1 MIHGNGVEWSPFQR
15 HAELQ
20 PLTTRVGCVLIL
32 FMTCPSPFTVPA
44 LSGRLA
50 PIIAGLCRAVASQ
63 AVAHRALAPL
73 LVLVWSR
80 LRRMA
85 ARFACLAGR
94 ADAGALPSRGVP
106 RPRASGPRP
115 SGSRERLPPGL
126 PSGFA
131 WLVRLVPEAACYGA
145 QLQHLLSDP
154 AVAALLA
161 ATPHAGRV
169 LRPLCR
175 MLGVTPGPALTPSV
189 ARERAPAPGSPARG
203 SPARGSPGR
212 GRDAAAQGAIRARRS
227 RIPRSSG
234 LAWLRWRP
242 AGAAP

>member
-1 MIHGNGVEWSPFQR
+1 MTGPS
-15 HAELQ
+15 
-20 PLTTRVGCVLIL
+20 PLTMSVL
-32 FMTCPSPFTVPA
+32 SD
-44 LSGRLA
+44 RLA

-126 PSGFA
+126 PGGFA
-131 WLVRLVPEAACYGA
+131 WLVRLVPEAACYGG

-175 MLGVTPGPALTPSV
+175 MLGVAPGPALTPSV
-189 ARERAPAPGSPARG
+189 ARERAPAPG

>member
-1 MIHGNGVEWSPFQR
+1 MAS
-15 HAELQ
+15 
-20 PLTTRVGCVLIL
+20 
-32 FMTCPSPFTVPA
+32 PSPVTLPA
-44 LSGRLA
+44 LSDRLA

-85 ARFACLAGR
+85 ARFASLAGR
-94 ADAGALPSRGVP
+94 ADAGALPSRSVP
-106 RPRASGPRP
+106 RPHASGPRP
-115 SGSRERLPPGL
+115 SGSRERLPG
-126 PSGFA
+126 GFA

-154 AVAALLA
+154 GVAALLA
-161 ATPHAGRV
+161 AAPRAGNV

-175 MLGVTPGPALTPSV
+175 MLGVAPGPALTPSV
-189 ARERAPAPGSPARG
+189 ARERAPTPG